1 MIDKSTLCSVCSEL
15 GDGLGVVGLCEDART
30 RDEDIGAGLGC
41 ASDRIVFNTAVDFD
55 REVGESLADGGDLL
69 RTAID
74 IRLTAKPWID
84 SHDEDEIEAIGD
96 VIEAIDGR
104 MRIECRAGAATK
116 IADIV

>member
-1 MIDKSTLCSVCSEL
+1 M
-15 GDGLGVVGLCEDART
+15 GG
-30 RDEDIGAGLGC
+30 
-41 ASDRIVFNTAVDFD
+41 ASDRIVFNTTVDFD
-55 REVGESLADGGDLL
+55 REIGESLADGGDLL

-84 SHDEDEIEAIGD
+84 RHDEDEIEAIGD

-104 MRIECRAGAATK
+104 MRIERRAGAATE